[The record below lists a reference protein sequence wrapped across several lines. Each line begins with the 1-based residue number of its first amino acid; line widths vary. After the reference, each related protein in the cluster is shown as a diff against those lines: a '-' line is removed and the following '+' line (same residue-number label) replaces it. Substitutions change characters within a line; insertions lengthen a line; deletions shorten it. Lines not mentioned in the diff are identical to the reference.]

1 MIYVCALR
9 CIGKENKEKQYHK
22 SELGIRK
29 RERKG
34 EREKGGRN

>member
-22 SELGIRK
+22 SELGIERERERG
-29 RERKG
+29 RERK
-34 EREKGGRN
+34 EGGK